1 MIEQEKSRAM
11 LMIDERPV
19 RNSVLVI
26 SRTIASKRCA
36 STAISVGSSSRAA
49 GAPAGSLAAAGSDIV
64 QLQSVVAELADVRR
78 PTGIY
83 DDRRLGLDHERRAGD
98 ARAWLDLLTKVHV
111 ELDLAELGEVGDSA
125 RRHHIADGA
134 RLLRQA

>member
-36 STAISVGSSSRAA
+36 STATSVGSSWRAA
-49 GAPAGSLAAAGSDIV
+49 GELGRAAVSGAASAGSGILE
-64 QLQSVVAELADVRR
+64 LQSVVAQFADVGG
-78 PTGIY
+78 PSGIH
-83 DDRRLGLDHERRAGD
+83 DDRRLRLDHERGAGD
-98 ARAWLDLLTKVHV
+98 A
-111 ELDLAELGEVGDSA
+111 DSG
-125 RRHHIADGA
+125 RE
-134 RLLRQA
+134 